1 MIEFLKKI
9 YESILEIPEFYLG
22 IENKTRAHIFTIL
35 FIIIF
40 ILIIGI
46 LIKML
51 IQTLKLGKENRDL
64 KTSIDRNILG
74 LLKDD
79 KKKQKV
85 KNNKNS
91 GDI

>member
-9 YESILEIPEFYLG
+9 YDSIFEISEFYLG
-22 IENKTRAHIFTIL
+22 IENKTRAHIFTVL

-46 LIKML
+46 LIKIL
-51 IQTLKLGKENRDL
+51 IQTLKLGKENRNL

-74 LLKDD
+74 LLKNNKKD
-79 KKKQKV
+79 KKV
-85 KNNKNS
+85 KNNKNFV
-91 GDI
+91 DI